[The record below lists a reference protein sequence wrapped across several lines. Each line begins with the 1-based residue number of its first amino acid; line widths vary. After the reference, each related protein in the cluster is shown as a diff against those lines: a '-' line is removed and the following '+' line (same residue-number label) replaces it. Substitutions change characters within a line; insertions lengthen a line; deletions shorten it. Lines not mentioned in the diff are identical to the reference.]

1 MVKGVNGVIGTQ
13 TTASVSSTTQSQ
25 KPKKVKDIPMVDTSK
40 LTPQQKEAVENLK
53 KQIAAGHVEYND
65 TNVLKDIINFFFD
78 YKSGDYIIIRGFA
91 DPKKKLTLGDAKQ
104 ILKLNLPPGSLR
116 CNKSEGGGGD
126 FDSYNVPKSNGQYY
140 LDIFIDDLEIATGL
154 SKEDI
159 KKLCGAK

>member
-25 KPKKVKDIPMVDTSK
+25 KTKKVKDIPMVDTSK

-91 DPKKKLTLGDAKQ
+91 DPKK
-104 ILKLNLPPGSLR
+104 S
-116 CNKSEGGGGD
+116 
-126 FDSYNVPKSNGQYY
+126 
-140 LDIFIDDLEIATGL
+140 
-154 SKEDI
+154 
-159 KKLCGAK
+159 